1 VNWMPLSRSPLPE
14 WALMMPYERLD
25 AWHACHELFL
35 ETYRVTRSFPKSE
48 LYGLTSQMRRA
59 AFSAAANV
67 AEGSAKRGP
76 REFRRFLDITLGS
89 LAELSYALIAIRD
102 LELVSVDA
110 SQRLDALRQK
120 AGKLTWGLYRS
131 VAKRADEYTLPP
143 SNIPTYRPI
152 TPPDA
157 QS

>member
-1 VNWMPLSRSPLPE
+1 
-14 WALMMPYERLD
+14 MMPYERLD

-35 ETYRVTRSFPKSE
+35 ETYRVTRSLPKSE

-89 LAELSYALIAIRD
+89 LAELSYAIIAIRD
-102 LELVSVDA
+102 LELVSAVA
-110 SQRLDALRQK
+110 VQRLDTLRQR
-120 AGKLTWGLYRS
+120 AGRLTWGLYRS
-131 VAKRADEYTLPP
+131 VAKRGDRYTEQP

-152 TPPDA
+152 TPPGA
-157 QS
+157 RS